1 MSSTVNTLHTTF
13 QTCDG
18 RLVARLIM
26 LAHRFGCDYNELTV
40 TRNDAEF
47 LVTLELVGGA
57 KSLRRLDAQIA
68 KLLEYEK
75 EIS

>member
-1 MSSTVNTLHTTF
+1 MQSPTEMTTTF
-13 QTCDG
+13 MTVDG

-26 LAHRFGCDYNELTV
+26 LAHRFGCNYTELSV
-40 TRNDAEF
+40 THNDAVF
-47 LVTLELVGGA
+47 SVKITLIGGTE
-57 KSLRRLDAQIA
+57 SLRRLDAQLS